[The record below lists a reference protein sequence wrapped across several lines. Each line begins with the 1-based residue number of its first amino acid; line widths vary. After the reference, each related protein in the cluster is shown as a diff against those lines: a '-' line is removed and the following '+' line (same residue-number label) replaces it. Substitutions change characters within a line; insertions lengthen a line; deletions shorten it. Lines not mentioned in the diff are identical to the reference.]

1 MLARHHAE
9 FNWSSQVSSIHTSV
23 RANGRPSGDEVEFQI
38 AFRNLEH
45 RFRGVSGPRRP
56 LAAPARLPKLP
67 GASPDVMTAWVT
79 HSHALQVF

>member
-1 MLARHHAE
+1 MGQLPAIMLSDAAFCGMLRDSNRMSE
-9 FNWSSQVSSIHTSV
+9 I
-23 RANGRPSGDEVEFQI
+23 ELQI

-79 HSHALQVF
+79 HSHALKVF

>member
-1 MLARHHAE
+1 MRASLEQHIQACH
-9 FNWSSQVSSIHTSV
+9 QVAHTRYESYL
-23 RANGRPSGDEVEFQI
+23 RRDSDEIEFQI